1 MKKLLIVLSLMCLFL
16 FGGVCGFAVAIN
28 LVKKSLNEENIVN
41 QRINEETRRLQ
52 LTPKQ
57 LEKVKPAYDQL
68 KNDLSE
74 VKRETL
80 RSIAQAVVT
89 QTTELSKVL
98 TPEQTDKLQKLSE
111 ERRVK
116 FEKMVKP

>member
-52 LTPKQ
+52 LTPEQ

-89 QTTELSKVL
+89 QTIELSKVL